1 MPCLKCSLS
10 KKSVTLISEE
20 KTLENGMSIW
30 ALADTHLA
38 FGVPEKSMDLRFPA
52 WVDYTKRIKEN
63 WDKCIQADDL
73 VLIPGDISWAMT
85 LDEALVDLKW
95 IDALPGTKVILKG
108 NHDYWWPSHNKL
120 VKVLPKSIHLIDKEP
135 FHWKNVSI
143 GGARLW
149 DTSELSFTPYIHF
162 EKEPKAA
169 AKTAEELA
177 EKLERDEKIFQREL
191 LRLKTSL
198 SKLNPE
204 AEHRIAMTHFPPIS
218 ANLQPSKA
226 SALMEEFNINI
237 SVFGHLHSVKKE
249 DPLFGEKNGVRYI
262 LTAAD
267 YLNFFP
273 INILN

>member
-1 MPCLKCSLS
+1 MGAKEKCQKYL
-10 KKSVTLISEE
+10 VT
-20 KTLENGMSIW
+20 
-30 ALADTHLA
+30 
-38 FGVPEKSMDLRFPA
+38 F
-52 WVDYTKRIKEN
+52 
-63 WDKCIQADDL
+63 
-73 VLIPGDISWAMT
+73 
-85 LDEALVDLKW
+85 
-95 IDALPGTKVILKG
+95 
-108 NHDYWWPSHNKL
+108 
-120 VKVLPKSIHLIDKEP
+120 P

-149 DTSELSFTPYIHF
+149 DTSELSFAPYIHF
-162 EKEPKAA
+162 EKEPKAD

-218 ANLQPSKA
+218 ADLQPPKA

-249 DPLFGEKNGVRYI
+249 DPFFG
-262 LTAAD
+262 
-267 YLNFFP
+267 
-273 INILN
+273 